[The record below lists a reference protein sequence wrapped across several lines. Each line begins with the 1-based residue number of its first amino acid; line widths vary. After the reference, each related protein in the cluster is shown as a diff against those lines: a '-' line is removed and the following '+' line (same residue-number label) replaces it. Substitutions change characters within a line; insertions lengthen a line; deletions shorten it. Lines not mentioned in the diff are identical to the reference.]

1 MEAVVVGEVEA
12 AVGEGGDVVRG
23 GDLGV
28 REGLDVSHAGGIG
41 VQFEELDGGVASDFG
56 VVEQGAGWV
65 D

>member
-12 AVGEGGDVVRG
+12 AVGEGGDVVWG

-28 REGLDVSHAGGIG
+28 GEGLDVFHVGRSGFH
-41 VQFEELDGGVASDFG
+41 FEEFDGGVAADFG
-56 VVEQGAGWV
+56 VLEQGAGWV